1 MLRKIESLSLA
12 WRVSLVGI
20 VAIGVLLVST
30 AALVGW
36 LLLGDARVTGERS
49 MGGMA
54 DTISRMI
61 DSTDDSARAGAERSF
76 SMLKVMFPGRFSL
89 EEKTGDDGKPA
100 PVLLHDKL
108 ALNGHF
114 AEVDRFTAAT
124 GGVATIFVR
133 AGKDF
138 LRISTSLKKEDG
150 SRAMGTLLDRQG
162 PAFAKV
168 SEGKPYVGRATLFG
182 KTYMTKYE
190 PVLADGQV
198 VGLLFIGFDMSDLL
212 KSLAQAMQAQALFE
226 RGAVYAIDL
235 GEGASQGQAFG
246 LSKPLQLDLK
256 EAQVAAVFKAM
267 KAADRGV
274 VETDHSLREGSA
286 GPARN
291 LVFVRNKAW
300 NWAVVADAE
309 DADLMAAAHKT
320 VAVLAGALMLATLV
334 LALTLVWV
342 CRVMISRPLG
352 GLTNALARLAQGDL
366 SRPLIARG
374 SDEIGR
380 LTEAMEGFR
389 RHLVTSLSA
398 VRSSVDSIST
408 ASSQIAVGNADLS
421 SRTES
426 QASSLQQTASSIE
439 QLTGTVKSNADAARQ
454 ANQLAASASVV
465 AERGGAVV
473 GQVVDT
479 MGDISASSRKIAEII
494 GVIDGIAFQTNIL
507 ALNAAVEAARAGEQG
522 RGFAVVAGEVRN
534 LAQRSAQAAKEIKGL
549 IEDSAGK
556 VESGATQ
563 VQEAG
568 RTMDEIVN
576 QVKRVTDLIGEITSS
591 TLEQSAGITQVNQA
605 VASLDQMTQQNAA
618 LVEESAAAAE
628 SLKEQ
633 AGRLTEAV
641 SVFKLGAAP
650 AQVVAAR
657 VQVSSRKPAVAR
669 VEPVVAAARPVPAKA
684 AAGEW
689 EEF

>member
-1 MLRKIESLSLA
+1 MNLDRIETSIALRLWVGVLGLMVLMLAVLANAAINSRSSQARSEAAIAKAEHHMSLA
-12 WRVSLVGI
+12 QEWQTKTEVTVTRVLASSLVEDGFI
-20 VAIGVLLVST
+20 DATFKDLGAKELEQIAVIQKEMLASHGEAEDRQQLERIGSLHQAALESMARAKEHRARGDHAGEVLEMTAVFMPASDTYIQALRDYVKLQREEMATVLTNAADERRRSLLVAAAGGVLMLVLLVV
-30 AALVGW
+30 AGFALVR
-36 LLLGDARVTGERS
+36 LIRR
-49 MGGMA
+49 
-54 DTISRMI
+54 
-61 DSTDDSARAGAERSF
+61 
-76 SMLKVMFPGRFSL
+76 PL
-89 EEKTGDDGKPA
+89 E
-100 PVLLHDKL
+100 
-108 ALNGHF
+108 
-114 AEVDRFTAAT
+114 
-124 GGVATIFVR
+124 
-133 AGKDF
+133 
-138 LRISTSLKKEDG
+138 
-150 SRAMGTLLDRQG
+150 
-162 PAFAKV
+162 
-168 SEGKPYVGRATLFG
+168 
-182 KTYMTKYE
+182 
-190 PVLADGQV
+190 
-198 VGLLFIGFDMSDLL
+198 
-212 KSLAQAMQAQALFE
+212 QA
-226 RGAVYAIDL
+226 
-235 GEGASQGQAFG
+235 
-246 LSKPLQLDLK
+246 
-256 EAQVAAVFKAM
+256 VAA
-267 KAADRGV
+267 
-274 VETDHSLREGSA
+274 
-286 GPARN
+286 
-291 LVFVRNKAW
+291 
-300 NWAVVADAE
+300 ADA
-309 DADLMAAAHKT
+309 
-320 VAVLAGALMLATLV
+320 
-334 LALTLVWV
+334 
-342 CRVMISRPLG
+342 I
-352 GLTNALARLAQGDL
+352 AQGDL
-366 SRPLIARG
+366 THPVSTDRR
-374 SDEIGR
+374 DEFGR
-380 LTEAMEGFR
+380 LQNALHAMQVSLRKTVGEIR
-389 RHLVTSLSA
+389 STSE
-398 VRSSVDSIST
+398 SIRT
-408 ASSQIAVGNADLS
+408 ASGEIAVGNADLS